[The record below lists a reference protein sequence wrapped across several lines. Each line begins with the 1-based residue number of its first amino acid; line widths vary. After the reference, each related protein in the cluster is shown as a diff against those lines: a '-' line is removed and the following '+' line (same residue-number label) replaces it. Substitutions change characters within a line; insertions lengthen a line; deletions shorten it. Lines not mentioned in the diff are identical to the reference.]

1 MKTLTTLPC
10 LLALTFAASASANVT
25 IKVPSSVD
33 MLVVDSAKPHENGGL
48 FDAVKTI
55 DLKDGQHQILFRYKP
70 VFTEGNDRYT
80 VESEP
85 LLATF
90 TAEDET
96 ISFNFPD
103 YRNRRNAE
111 KKIDNMSW
119 SLVDSDGN
127 TIKAKQ
133 DKLIKEGLQIGR
145 DYPKEVTEYN
155 RKGGVAAIGV
165 AAAQT
170 TMNGQQPLPKN
181 VQPDDNTAEQ
191 MLHFWYSKAT
201 PQAKARFKQFVNQQ

>member
-33 MLVVDSAKPHENGGL
+33 MLVVDNAKPKENGGL
-48 FDAVKTI
+48 FEATKTI

-70 VFTEGNDRYT
+70 VFTEGSDRYT

-90 TAEDET
+90 TATDSEVKFD
-96 ISFNFPD
+96 FPE

-111 KKIDNMSW
+111 KKIDNMTW
-119 SLVDSDGN
+119 SLVDGDGK
-127 TIKAKQ
+127 TIKTKQ

-145 DYPKEVTEYN
+145 NYPEEVAAYN
-155 RKGGVAAIGV
+155 KKGGVAAIGV
-165 AAAQT
+165 PVNQASAQSHQS
-170 TMNGQQPLPKN
+170 MPNN
-181 VQPDDNTAEQ
+181 VQPGDDTAEQ

-201 PQAKARFKQFVNQQ
+201 PAAKARFKKFVNQ